1 MANKRNFTQE
11 EIEDIVTKFK
21 SGTSIESLQ
30 KEFHTK
36 KIRDILILNNCE
48 IKQGGPRKNS
58 GRKFKYS
65 FNENYF
71 EKIDSFDKAYW
82 LGFIAADGYITKST
96 NGQNV
101 LGINLGEKEPL
112 EKFKFCINSDHP
124 INLYNSTNPYNDTIS
139 NAFRIIL
146 VSNKTVNDIEK
157 LGIVERKSLILK
169 FPVNIS
175 KEYISHYIRGYFDGD
190 GSIYKIKNKYYCEIL
205 GTEDFLKGLSDQLL
219 DVNIIQFPEKCN
231 KTSIWR
237 LRFSSSQVFKLY
249 NYMYK
254 DCKDIYLSRKKKKFE
269 QFINKE
275 VQRL

>member
-11 EIEDIVTKFK
+11 EIDYIVTKFK
-21 SGTSIESLQ
+21 NGKSIESLQ
-30 KEFHTK
+30 KEFHTR
-36 KIRDILILNNCE
+36 KIRDILTLNNCE
-48 IKQGGPRKNS
+48 IKQGGTRKNS

-65 FNENYF
+65 FDENYF
-71 EKIDSFDKAYW
+71 EKINSFDKAYW

-96 NGQNV
+96 KGQNI

-112 EKFKFCINSDHP
+112 EKFKFWINSNHP
-124 INLYNSTNPYNDTIS
+124 INLYKSTNPYNDTIS
-139 NAFRIIL
+139 NVFRIIL
-146 VSNKTVNDIEK
+146 ISNKTVNDIEK

-169 FPVNIS
+169 FPINIS

-190 GSIYKIKNKYYCEIL
+190 GSIYETRNRYYCEIV
-205 GTEDFLKGLSDQLL
+205 GTENFLKEMSNQLL
-219 DVNIIQFPEKCN
+219 DANIIQFVEKCSSS
-231 KTSIWR
+231 SIWR
-237 LRFSSSQVFKLY
+237 LRFSSSQILKLY

-254 DCKDIYLSRKKKKFE
+254 DCKDLYLSRKKKKFE

>member
-11 EIEDIVTKFK
+11 EIDYIVTKFK
-21 SGTSIESLQ
+21 NGKSIESLQ
-30 KEFHTK
+30 KEFHTR
-36 KIRDILILNNCE
+36 KIRDILTLNNCE
-48 IKQGGPRKNS
+48 IKQGGARKNS

-65 FNENYF
+65 FDENYF
-71 EKIDSFDKAYW
+71 EKINSFDKAYW

-96 NGQNV
+96 NGQNI

-112 EKFKFCINSDHP
+112 EKFKFWINSNHP

-139 NAFRIIL
+139 NVFRIVL

-169 FPVNIS
+169 FPINIS

-190 GSIYKIKNKYYCEIL
+190 GSVYKTRNRYYCEIV
-205 GTEDFLKGLSDQLL
+205 GTENFLKEMSNQLL
-219 DVNIIQFPEKCN
+219 DANIIQFVEKCSSS
-231 KTSIWR
+231 SIWR
-237 LRFSSSQVFKLY
+237 LRFSSSQILKLY

-254 DCKDIYLSRKKKKFE
+254 DCKDLYLSRKKKKFE

>member
-11 EIEDIVTKFK
+11 EIDDIVTKFK

-48 IKQGGPRKNS
+48 IKQGGSRKNS

-96 NGQNV
+96 IGQNV

-112 EKFKFCINSDHP
+112 EKFKFCINSNHP

-139 NAFRIIL
+139 KVFRIIL

-169 FPVNIS
+169 FPANIS

-190 GSIYKIKNKYYCEIL
+190 GSIYEIKNKYYCEIL

-219 DVNIIQFPEKCN
+219 DANIIQFPEKCN

>member
-1 MANKRNFTQE
+1 MKLNKVVPEKT
-11 EIEDIVTKFK
+11 
-21 SGTSIESLQ
+21 
-30 KEFHTK
+30 
-36 KIRDILILNNCE
+36 
-48 IKQGGPRKNS
+48 

-157 LGIVERKSLILK
+157 IRNCRTKII
-169 FPVNIS
+169 NI
-175 KEYISHYIRGYFDGD
+175 KIS
-190 GSIYKIKNKYYCEIL
+190 C
-205 GTEDFLKGLSDQLL
+205 
-219 DVNIIQFPEKCN
+219 
-231 KTSIWR
+231 
-237 LRFSSSQVFKLY
+237 
-249 NYMYK
+249 
-254 DCKDIYLSRKKKKFE
+254 
-269 QFINKE
+269 
-275 VQRL
+275 